1 MSRRRFARASRLT
14 IALALA
20 AASARAEP
28 PASVRVTLP
37 DCATPPL
44 DLDALTTAL
53 HVELGA
59 AGIPLVSDPA
69 APGATELVLELEAC
83 GEEET
88 ELRVTVEFLAPSG
101 SPVSLRTRLALGD
114 VPRESRP
121 RTVAV
126 ALAELLRVTRLP
138 VEAAP
143 PVEAVALP
151 PASAAPER
159 AEPRAPAPAPIA
171 SEPTPTEFAPPP
183 GPLGVRV
190 GVEVAWLAAGEDA
203 FAGGAAELAVALPRG
218 LVPRFGLSVLRNSVP
233 TELGEI
239 DLTALGAAAGVGYR
253 NGSRSTFTVGPEL
266 CVRAVLARGRSR
278 LGVTERIQ
286 LAWVTSSGLAAALGV
301 PLSRRV
307 EVSLGG
313 FTDVVLWGAEL
324 TAGGQREVALLGL
337 QGGGTVGIS
346 VR

>member
-1 MSRRRFARASRLT
+1 MRGRCRACGSLLT
-14 IALALA
+14 VALALA
-20 AASARAEP
+20 AVCARAEP
-28 PASVRVTLP
+28 PAPVRVTLP

-59 AGIPLVSDPA
+59 AGVPLVSDPA

-83 GEEET
+83 GEGVT
-88 ELRVTVEFLAPSG
+88 ELRVTVEFVAPSG

-114 VPRESRP
+114 VSRESRP

-138 VEAAP
+138 FEETPPAEAAAP
-143 PVEAVALP
+143 A

-159 AEPRAPAPAPIA
+159 AAPPAPAP
-171 SEPTPTEFAPPP
+171 EPTPTEPAPPS
-183 GPLGVRV
+183 GPLSVQV
-190 GVEVAWLAAGEDA
+190 GAEVAWLAAGEDA
-203 FAGGAAELAVALPRG
+203 FAGGAAELALALPGG
-218 LVPRFGLSVLRNSVP
+218 LVPRLGLSVLHNSAP
-233 TELGEI
+233 SQLG
-239 DLTALGAAAGVGYR
+239 DMVLTALGAVTGVGYR
-253 NGSRSTFTVGPEL
+253 SGIGSTFTVGPEL

-278 LGVTERIQ
+278 LGVAERIQ
-286 LAWVTSSGLAAALGV
+286 VAWVTSSGLAAALGV

-337 QGGGTVGIS
+337 QGGGRVGIV